1 MSVTSNAV
9 ASTAH
14 PLPVILGGT
23 GASTAAT
30 ALTSLG
36 AVPLAGG
43 TMTGNLILN
52 TDPTLPLQAA
62 TKEYVDTLAGGL
74 SIQTPCVAA
83 TTAALTATY
92 SNGTLGVGATLTN
105 SGAQAAFATDGI
117 TPSVTN
123 RILVWDQAA
132 PAQNGIYTLTT
143 AGSNSTNWVLTRATD
158 YNTAGTQI
166 KPGNLVNIT
175 SGTTYG
181 TTSWLQTATV
191 TTIGTDPITFVQF
204 GGPFLRVSSNLSD
217 VGSAST
223 SRTNL
228 GVAIGADVEAWSA
241 QLDSIAAIG
250 NGIPAHTAAN
260 TFTAR
265 TLTGTSNRLAV
276 TNGTGVSGNP
286 TFDIDAAY
294 VGQSSIT
301 TLGTI
306 ATGVWNGTAVT
317 GTYGGTG
324 VNNGASTITIGGN
337 VAFSGAFTFAGT
349 VTGNTT
355 VTFPTTGTLV
365 NTGVT
370 TLSSLASVGTITTG
384 TWSATLK
391 DYVETNNIDSQASAY
406 AINLANGNVHSL
418 TMTGNVTL
426 SFSNVPA
433 GTNCCSVTLFL
444 IQDGTGSRIPTFP
457 GSVIWPG
464 GSAPTFTTTA
474 LHVDEVVM
482 TTTNAGT
489 TWRAA
494 SILNFAS

>member
-1 MSVTSNAV
+1 M
-9 ASTAH
+9 
-14 PLPVILGGT
+14 
-23 GASTAAT
+23 
-30 ALTSLG
+30 
-36 AVPLAGG
+36 
-43 TMTGNLILN
+43 
-52 TDPTLPLQAA
+52 
-62 TKEYVDTLAGGL
+62 
-74 SIQTPCVAA
+74 
-83 TTAALTATY
+83 
-92 SNGTLGVGATLTN
+92 TN
-105 SGAQAAFATDGI
+105 SGAQAAFATDSI
-117 TPSVTN
+117 SPSMGN

-143 AGSNSTNWVLTRATD
+143 VGSNSTNWVLTRATD

-191 TTIGTDPITFVQF
+191 TTIGADPITFVQF
-204 GGPFLRVSSNLSD
+204 GGPFLRVSANLSD

-228 GVAIGADVEAWSA
+228 GLAIGTNVEAWSA

-250 NGIPAHTAAN
+250 NGIPAHTASN

-324 VNNGASTITIGGN
+324 VDNGASTITIGGN
-337 VAFSGAFTFAGT
+337 FAFSGSFTFAAT

-355 VTFPTTGTLV
+355 VTFPTTGTLL
-365 NTGVT
+365 T
-370 TLSSLASVGTITTG
+370 TTG
-384 TWSATLK
+384 TFSGIAK

-474 LHVDEVVM
+474 GHVDQVVM
-482 TTTNAGT
+482 TTVDAGT